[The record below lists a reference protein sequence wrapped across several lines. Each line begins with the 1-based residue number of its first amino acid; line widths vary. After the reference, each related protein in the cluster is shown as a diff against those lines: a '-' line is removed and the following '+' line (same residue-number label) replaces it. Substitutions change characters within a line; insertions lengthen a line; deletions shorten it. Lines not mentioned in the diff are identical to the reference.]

1 MPTAGPQPMNEKSPA
16 AKSPTRKGRTSVVR
30 MGQISTTALQARRT
44 RDQGPQFSIISD
56 RFSSRPTLYR
66 IEKTSVFVGTGTAQG
81 ALMKQ
86 LLAVVLAGLLA
97 SCGRSDVGLERDV
110 PQVAGVPGGTD
121 VRGVDAGPGDADA
134 GSGDSDAGPGAADA
148 GSGDSDAGATVAAGA
163 PEGALCGDDVAIQV
177 RCQAGLV
184 CVYPL
189 EPVSEHT
196 PGTCQRYLTS
206 GATCSTDPSVA
217 PCAPGLQCVVRAIH
231 DCSFRSASAVRARA
245 PESPAATTSRFC
257 AGAPKG

>member
-1 MPTAGPQPMNEKSPA
+1 MNEKSPA

-44 RDQGPQFSIISD
+44 RDQGPQFSIFSD
-56 RFSSRPTLYR
+56 RFLSRPTLHHT
-66 IEKTSVFVGTGTAQG
+66 ENTSVSVGTGTAQG
-81 ALMKQ
+81 ARMKQ
-86 LLAVVLAGLLA
+86 LLAVVLAVLLA

-121 VRGVDAGPGDADA
+121 VRGVDAGRGDADA
-134 GSGDSDAGPGAADA
+134 GSGDSDAG
-148 GSGDSDAGATVAAGA
+148 ATIATGA

-177 RCQAGLV
+177 RCQPGLV

-206 GATCSTDPSVA
+206 GSTCSTDPSVA
-217 PCAPGLQCVVRAIH
+217 PCAPGLQCVVRALH
-231 DCSFRSASAVRARA
+231 DSLFQVGVCGSRSGPGEPCGDDIAILRWCTEGLTCVFPPDAVSEHT
-245 PESPAATTSRFC
+245 PGSC
-257 AGAPKG
+257 Q